1 MIKIDRKNQK
11 PIWKQLLDQ
20 TIENITSGKWKAG
33 YKLTPTREL
42 AQQLGIS
49 RSTVQAVYEEL
60 FSRGYIVTSRRG
72 GTRVSDWNPSVIS
85 TDEQSAYYLSP
96 PAIPILE
103 ESVQRLQKWSGSRGK
118 SEISIDFSP
127 HEPYIDTLFQKKWRQ
142 SFIHSTS
149 GEDLSCWSYGNSLGY
164 EPLRIQ
170 IQHYL
175 SVERGIHVD
184 INQILLTSGAQQ
196 SVDLISQALLL
207 EGDTVS
213 VEDPG
218 FPPAWLAM
226 KYRRMNVVPVPVDEH
241 GIKVNRIPESSKLI
255 YVTPSHQSATG
266 VIMSFKRRKE
276 LTELAKKNHAWIIE
290 DDYDGEFRYS
300 GEPLPTLFSQEPGCT
315 LYLLSFSKMT
325 APGVR
330 ISAIIG
336 PVEAI
341 SQMSRVYELTSRHL
355 PIMEQL
361 TLTHFIEQGHFTRH
375 MRRTRNIYRRR
386 HEAMI
391 KAITETKLEEVF
403 SVKGVETGLH
413 MLLEAN
419 EEFDED
425 GIMKKAIEN
434 GIRVYPLSPY
444 CLKSKRKGLVLG
456 FSKVDEE
463 TIEYGINRLSELV
476 RS

>member
-1 MIKIDRKNQK
+1 MIQINRNSQQ

-20 TIENITSGKWKAG
+20 SIENITSGKWKAG
-33 YKLTPTREL
+33 YRLTPSREL

-60 FSRGYIVTSRRG
+60 HSRGYIVTSRRG
-72 GTRVSDWNPSVIS
+72 GTKVSEWNPSIISS
-85 TDEQSAYYLSP
+85 TDGTDHRLMP
-96 PAIPILE
+96 PSIPVLEKAI
-103 ESVQRLQKWSGSRGK
+103 SRLHDWSGGFQNHQV
-118 SEISIDFSP
+118 EIDFSP
-127 HEPYIDTLFQKKWRQ
+127 HEPYLDTLFQKKWRQ
-142 SFIHSTS
+142 SFLHASAES
-149 GEDLSCWSYGNSLGY
+149 DLSLWNYGSSFGY
-164 EPLRIQ
+164 EPLRYEIQ
-170 IQHYL
+170 NYL

-196 SVDLISQALLL
+196 SVDLISQALLS
-207 EGDTVS
+207 EGNTVS

-226 KYRRMNVVPVPVDEH
+226 VYRKMNVSPVPVDDQ
-241 GIKVNRIPESSKLI
+241 GIVVKKIPKQSKLI

-266 VIMSFKRRKE
+266 VILSAKRRKE
-276 LTELAKKNHAWIIE
+276 LIELALQNQAWIIE
-290 DDYDGEFRYS
+290 DDYDGVFRYS

-315 LYLLSFSKMT
+315 LYLMSFSKMT
-325 APGVR
+325 APGIR

-341 SQMSRVYELTSRHL
+341 KQMSQVYELTSRHL

-386 HEAMI
+386 HEAII
-391 KAITETKLEEVF
+391 KAIDETKLRDIF

-413 MLLEAN
+413 ILLEAKEDFN
-419 EEFDED
+419 EEEMTNQALQK
-425 GIMKKAIEN
+425 GV
-434 GIRVYPLSPY
+434 RVYPLSPY
-444 CLKSKRKGLVLG
+444 CLTSKRKGWVLG

-463 TIEYGINRLSELV
+463 TITRGIHRLALL
-476 RS
+476 